1 MADSQRK
8 SSVLHKCLSSEVKRA
23 EQGSDH
29 SARRF
34 CGGSVVGLGFGL
46 FAFVLLAGS
55 GGVVFETVTPAVNG
69 NGLERKTA

>member
-1 MADSQRK
+1 MLKQRSK
-8 SSVLHKCLSSEVKRA
+8 TSRT
-23 EQGSDH
+23 GSDH

-34 CGGSVVGLGFGL
+34 YGGSVVGLGFGL

-69 NGLERKTA
+69 NGLESKTA